1 MIKRVFWLT
10 AGVAIGV
17 VAVRKVS
24 AMKSAV
30 GPEGLNRAVAQLTDS
45 VADFAEA
52 LRQGMN
58 EREADL
64 RSALGIDADHR
75 S

>member
-1 MIKRVFWLT
+1 MIKRVFWLA
-10 AGVAIGV
+10 AGAAIGV

-45 VADFAEA
+45 VADFADA
-52 LRQGMN
+52 FRQGVQ
-58 EREADL
+58 ERETDL
-64 RSALGIDADHR
+64 RTALGIDSEPR
-75 S
+75 P

>member
-1 MIKRVFWLT
+1 MIKRVFWLA
-10 AGVAIGV
+10 AGAAIGV
-17 VAVRKVS
+17 IAVRTVS

-45 VADFAEA
+45 VADFADVF
-52 LRQGMN
+52 RQGML
-58 EREADL
+58 ERETDL
-64 RSALGIDADHR
+64 RAALGVDTEHR

>member
-1 MIKRVFWLT
+1 MIKRVFWLA
-10 AGVAIGV
+10 AGAAIGV

-45 VADFAEA
+45 VADFADVF
-52 LRQGMN
+52 RQGMQ
-58 EREADL
+58 ERESDL
-64 RSALGIDADHR
+64 RAALGIDAEHR

>member
-1 MIKRVFWLT
+1 MIKRVFWLA
-10 AGVAIGV
+10 AGAAIGV

-30 GPEGLNRAVAQLTDS
+30 GPEGLNRAVAQMTDT
-45 VADFAEA
+45 VADFADVF
-52 LRQGMN
+52 RQGMQ
-58 EREADL
+58 ERETDL
-64 RSALGIDADHR
+64 RAALGIDAEHR

>member
-10 AGVAIGV
+10 AGVTIGV
-17 VAVRKVS
+17 LAVRKVS

-30 GPEGLNRAVAQLTDS
+30 GPEGLNRTVAQLTDS
-45 VADFAEA
+45 VADFADA
-52 LRQGMN
+52 LRQGMQ
-58 EREADL
+58 ERETDL
-64 RSALGIDADHR
+64 RNALGIETEPR